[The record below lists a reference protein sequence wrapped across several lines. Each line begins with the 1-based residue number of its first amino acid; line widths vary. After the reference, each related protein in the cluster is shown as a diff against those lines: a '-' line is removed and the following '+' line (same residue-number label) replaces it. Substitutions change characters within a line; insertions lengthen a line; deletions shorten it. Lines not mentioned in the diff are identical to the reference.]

1 MPSLTEY
8 PDEGNPAVGL
18 STAMQAIHGQ
28 LVELIRAAQEA
39 SPFEHVGQI
48 WAKPIALK
56 AWCEIGGFKL
66 RTLKELIKYPPIRR
80 LQCNLPSGKVVL
92 LRVGD
97 PGEELVKATAKRMQ
111 AFFLATTKEAT
122 VSRDEFGMLC
132 GLARDLPDGWQVE
145 IFQHAV
151 ICWFD
156 FMDDVKLEVELAQE
170 ALREG
175 FDPFA
180 PGAASDHMLTT
191 ARRFWGQ
198 GDKLSLRT
206 YRRPFIPLVRAFW
219 PVAVELFIDHRQ
231 LRGGDH
237 PARIWQRWSDPAF
250 CALSSS

>member
-1 MPSLTEY
+1 MPSPR
-8 PDEGNPAVGL
+8 PDFDRILPDDIPR
-18 STAMQAIHGQ
+18 AILLDLASQFG
-28 LVELIRAAQEA
+28 IRAEVAE
-39 SPFEHVGQI
+39 V
-48 WAKPIALK
+48 LK
-56 AWCEIGGFKL
+56 
-66 RTLKELIKYPPIRR
+66 
-80 LQCNLPSGKVVL
+80 
-92 LRVGD
+92 
-97 PGEELVKATAKRMQ
+97 
-111 AFFLATTKEAT
+111 TKEAAG
-122 VSRDEFGMLC
+122 EFGFGMLC

-145 IFQHAV
+145 VFKHAV
-151 ICWFD
+151 IRWPD

-175 FDPFA
+175 FDPFS

-231 LRGGDH
+231 LRGGVH